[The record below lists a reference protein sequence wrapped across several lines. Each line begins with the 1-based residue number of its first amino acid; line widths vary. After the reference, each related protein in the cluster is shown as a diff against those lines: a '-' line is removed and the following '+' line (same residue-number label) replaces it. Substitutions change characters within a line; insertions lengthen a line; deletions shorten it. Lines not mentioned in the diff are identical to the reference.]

1 MFVARVA
8 LAGPPGAGKSTAS
21 KSLASLAT
29 SRGIAFCVIKLADP
43 LYRCQAEIYKIA
55 GRPLEDFYTQDGEL
69 LNFLGVHLRKINGTV
84 LLDSFD
90 QRLEA
95 ELRAFDAQGNSR
107 ALVVCDDMRAT
118 EASFLRGHGFSIIH
132 VEAPPSLCIE
142 RRRQR
147 GDTTLGDAA
156 HVTEQPLEILSP
168 DHVISND
175 GALDTLVGKLAVIL
189 DRVFS

>member
-1 MFVARVA
+1 MLVARLA

-21 KSLASLAT
+21 KSLASLAN
-29 SRGIAFCVIKLADP
+29 SRAMAFSVIKLADP

-69 LNFLGVHLRKINGTV
+69 LNFLGAHLRKINGTV

-118 EASFLRGHGFSIIH
+118 EASFLRGHGFSIIQIE
-132 VEAPPSLCIE
+132 VPPSLCVE
-142 RRRQR
+142 RRRRR
-147 GDTTLGDAA
+147 GDRTLGDAA
-156 HVTEQPLEILSP
+156 HVTETPVEILSP
-168 DHVISND
+168 DYVISND
-175 GALDTLVGKLAVIL
+175 GAIEDLTGKLASIL